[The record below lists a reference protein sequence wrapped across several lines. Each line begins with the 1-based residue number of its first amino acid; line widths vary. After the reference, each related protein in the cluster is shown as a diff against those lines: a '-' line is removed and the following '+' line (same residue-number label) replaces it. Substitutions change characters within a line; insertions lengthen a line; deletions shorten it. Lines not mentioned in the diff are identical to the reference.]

1 MNKSIV
7 FNHLAEL
14 GVGAYRQ
21 AKIDVRGSELSHRQH
36 FLLRAAVSGVGWV
49 EGRVGAEV
57 GGGGVDWELGRR
69 GGLVES
75 GRDAAQEPRAGAR
88 AR

>member
-1 MNKSIV
+1 M
-7 FNHLAEL
+7 
-14 GVGAYRQ
+14 GGR
-21 AKIDVRGSELSHRQH
+21 
-36 FLLRAAVSGVGWV
+36 SGGGGGW
-49 EGRVGAEV
+49 
-57 GGGGVDWELGRR
+57 GGGVDWELGRR